1 MKFCFVFFGGKKQY
15 QFVGYVTIVCL
26 GFSWLRDTMARE
38 THELLSFSIPL
49 NLHQEKKNVC
59 LAAEMAQSVPR
70 PF

>member
-1 MKFCFVFFGGKKQY
+1 
-15 QFVGYVTIVCL
+15 VCL